1 MPFLDRTEHPDLPV
15 FMNITFAV
23 GKNAANVRDDV
34 AWVQFLLEKFYSK
47 KNVIINTR
55 GETKTFTR
63 PKGNLTR
70 DGICGPVTNNFI
82 LKFQLDINRDG
93 PFVVADG
100 RVDRALIK
108 AGKGKQS
115 VTGSI
120 SKLAYSIVMLNFL
133 YKLNFPKEFEIDF
146 SEPVFDS

>member
-23 GKNAANVRDDV
+23 GKNGANARDDV

-47 KNVIINTR
+47 KNVIVNTK

-63 PKGNLTR
+63 PKGNLTL

-93 PFVVADG
+93 PFLVADG

-146 SEPVFDS
+146 SDPVFET

>member
-1 MPFLDRTEHPDLPV
+1 MPFVDRTEHPDLPV

-34 AWVQFLLEKFYSK
+34 AWVQFLLERIYSK
-47 KNVIINTR
+47 KDVIINTR
-55 GETKTFTR
+55 GETQSYTR
-63 PKGNLTR
+63 PKGNITR
-70 DGICGPVTNNFI
+70 DGICGPITNNWI
-82 LKFQLDINRDG
+82 LKFQLDMNRDG
-93 PFVVADG
+93 PFLFADG

-120 SKLAYSIVMLNFL
+120 SKLAYTIVMLNFL
-133 YKLNFPKEFEIDF
+133 YKLNFPKEFETDF
-146 SEPVFDS
+146 SEPVFET